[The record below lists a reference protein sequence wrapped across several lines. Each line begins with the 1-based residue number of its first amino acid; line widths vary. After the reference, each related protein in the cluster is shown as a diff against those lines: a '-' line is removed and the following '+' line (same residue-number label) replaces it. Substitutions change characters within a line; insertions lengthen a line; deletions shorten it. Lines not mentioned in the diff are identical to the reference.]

1 MTTWAELAMTEKT
14 TFVIENQTSFRIYNA
29 GDKTIDPRELPLK
42 ITFRGA
48 STNLTITN
56 QTTGDCWQYTGTTVK
71 SDFLVLDGIRSLK
84 NGVSIFSDTNRKLI
98 TLVPGWNDFT
108 ITGASGYFEITFN
121 FRFYY
126 L

>member
-1 MTTWAELAMTEKT
+1 MTTWGELGITEKT
-14 TFVIENQTSFRIYNA
+14 TYWIDNQTSFSIYNA
-29 GDKTIDPRELPLK
+29 GDKTIDPRELPLT
-42 ITFRGA
+42 ITFRGESA
-48 STNLTITN
+48 NLTIIN
-56 QTTGDCWQYTGTTVK
+56 KTTGDTWQYTGTTVK